1 MPQVGGIKLW
11 DIWDVGIGFVIGIL
25 TFGILGVDIGDDLV
39 SPRWEESS

>member
-25 TFGILGVDIGDDLV
+25 TFGILAVDIV
-39 SPRWEESS
+39 SLRLEESS